1 MNRPNRNLRTEL
13 DTVRESDSVV
23 RNVLR
28 SFGPLF
34 LVTLMG
40 CALLSGYELAD
51 HSPPL
56 IFELWGNVFWLSA
69 VTWIQTDAQ
78 LRRQTPCF
86 DFGWLVWMT
95 AGVSIPWYL
104 LRTRGS
110 RGLLILLMFLFLLVL
125 PHFAATIVG
134 MIRDGRPG

>member
-1 MNRPNRNLRTEL
+1 MR
-13 DTVRESDSVV
+13 DF
-23 RNVLR
+23 LR

-34 LVTLMG
+34 FVTLIG
-40 CALLSGYELAD
+40 CAVLSGYESAD
-51 HSPPL
+51 RSPPL
-56 IFELWGNVFWLSA
+56 LFALWGNVFWLSV
-69 VTWIQTDAQ
+69 VTWVQTDAQ

-125 PHFAATIVG
+125 PRYAAIIVG
-134 MIRDGRPG
+134 MIRQAGTAATR